1 MTEATGQRSERA
13 AYEIGV
19 IADHLGWLV
28 LGVIISIILSLG
40 SVPTL
45 PRFSFEASWQVTVAG
60 AAAVA
65 AALLWYIAEKGI
77 RFFGEVVAGRV
88 TRHGGGSGV
97 RRTSSQNPGWCTRPI
112 TTLWAFGLLFGAVVE
127 ELFWRGV
134 IWQLLLE
141 AAGLSLGWVVVIT
154 STGFALTHLNSGLAG
169 AWSETTWRL
178 GVGGFEHSF
187 RERVARRDHAPVVQC
202 TWCWFSTVHGLDN
215 RSNASEQHD
224 SHTSRCPCSMVTA

>member
-1 MTEATGQRSERA
+1 MTAVTAQRSERA

-60 AAAVA
+60 TAAVA
-65 AALLWYIAEKGI
+65 TALLWYIAEKGI
-77 RFFGEVVAGRV
+77 RLFWEVVVGRV
-88 TRHGGGSGV
+88 THHGGGSGV
-97 RRTSSQNPGWCTRPI
+97 RRTSSKNPGWCTRPI

-169 AWSETTWRL
+169 AWSKLL
-178 GVGGFEHSF
+178 GGLALAASNILFGSVLLAVIMHLSF
-187 RERVARRDHAPVVQC
+187 NALVLVQYGARAGQQ
-202 TWCWFSTVHGLDN
+202 
-215 RSNASEQHD
+215 EQ
-224 SHTSRCPCSMVTA
+224 RK

>member
-1 MTEATGQRSERA
+1 MTAVTAQRSERA

-60 AAAVA
+60 TAAVA
-65 AALLWYIAEKGI
+65 AALLWFIAEKGI
-77 RFFGEVVAGRV
+77 RFFWEVVVGRV
-88 TRHGGGSGV
+88 TRHGGGSGA

-112 TTLWAFGLLFGAVVE
+112 TTLWAFGLLLGAVVE

-169 AWSETTWRL
+169 TWSKLL
-178 GVGGFEHSF
+178 GGLALAASNILFGSVLLAVIMHLSF
-187 RERVARRDHAPVVQC
+187 NALVLVQYGARAGQQ
-202 TWCWFSTVHGLDN
+202 
-215 RSNASEQHD
+215 EQ
-224 SHTSRCPCSMVTA
+224 RK